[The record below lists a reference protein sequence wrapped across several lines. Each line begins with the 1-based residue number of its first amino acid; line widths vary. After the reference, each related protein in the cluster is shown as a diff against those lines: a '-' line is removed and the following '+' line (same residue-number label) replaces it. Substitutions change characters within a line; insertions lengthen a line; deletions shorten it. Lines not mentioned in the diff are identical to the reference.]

1 MSKYTNFTCNYIP
14 KYVLPPET
22 LPWYEKDFS
31 YSVDPGKCEKF
42 LKDTDGHLQKTYH
55 TID

>member
-22 LPWYEKDFS
+22 LPWYEKDF
-31 YSVDPGKCEKF
+31 
-42 LKDTDGHLQKTYH
+42 
-55 TID
+55 